1 LITESTFKEFIL
13 LFENLS
19 SRIYYFQKNPQWGKF
34 NKKGRTSKRETD
46 LYTLNLQED

>member
-1 LITESTFKEFIL
+1 MKNL
-13 LFENLS
+13 LFFL
-19 SRIYYFQKNPQWGKF
+19 RIYHQESIISKKSPQWGKF

>member
-1 LITESTFKEFIL
+1 MKDL
-13 LFENLS
+13 LFFLIIHNPES
-19 SRIYYFQKNPQWGKF
+19 IISKKNPQWGKF